1 MKNVKIRVTKLS
13 VLVLAPL
20 LAFFAGAFAI
30 AQDEPTAGFR
40 AKIEADW
47 ERQEGTLN
55 RSVSDV
61 DALRDLIDRSDELAA
76 RLEED
81 GLVEETKLDAFRDA
95 VASATE
101 FLEKSPNRDEPDA
114 RADAYRALRWAA
126 RDAIFANELLKDSP
140 IVFEKAN
147 RFGFQILQEYL
158 SFYERYSNQRGGGLF
173 RLEKPGFSFKTTELT
188 ADFPR
193 GLFATPSLA
202 YDAKTLY
209 FAFADFSRVQDPD
222 PDAPVLNAFHLRAE
236 GDASERVRQFLTE
249 SEGKYCLYR
258 MDLETGESTK
268 LTDGPYDDFD
278 PTLLPDGSLAFV
290 STRRG
295 GFARCNQSW
304 EPIMVATLHKLTP
317 DGQIRRL
324 SWHETNEWTPAVL
337 DDGRIVY
344 TRWDYVDRNAARFQ
358 GLWLTNPDGTGA
370 VALFGNYT
378 ESPVACIQP
387 RPIPGSNKIVFI
399 ATAHHTAVGGSI
411 VVLDPTKVKYDPETG
426 QDLPDSIERITPEI
440 PFPETPK
447 EETGQMNLPD
457 QYYYGPNPLSEDF
470 FLVSYSFEPS
480 NGYLTTDGNLT
491 PDTVGSGK
499 LGLYY
504 RDRFGNLELMYE
516 DEKYS
521 CRYPLI
527 LRERETTPARIPSLL
542 PNESAS
548 NADAKDD
555 GAIGTFTLFDVK
567 ESLWPFPTD
576 RKIKELRV
584 FQLLPKFPSH
594 EAHNPPVGHD
604 FAGNARLYLGS
615 VPVEEDGSA
624 YFTAPARKPLYFQ
637 AVDEDGRAVQ
647 TMLSEVYLQ
656 PGENRGCVGCHEQ
669 QQTTFANSEK
679 RVAAALRAPS
689 ELTPGPDGTNP
700 FSYPR
705 LVQPILD
712 RSCVE
717 CHSGEEGAP
726 EPALV
731 GDQEGAFSVSYNQLR
746 SYLRWYEW
754 LGSSI
759 RQVVS
764 LPGECG
770 ADMSPLSAVLDDEVH
785 AKALNQER
793 RLSDE
798 DRRTLYLWLDA
809 NVPFYGVYEPDDQ
822 ARQHNG
828 EAIEAPELQ

>member
-1 MKNVKIRVTKLS
+1 MQTAQLRITTI
-13 VLVLAPL
+13 VLVL
-20 LAFFAGAFAI
+20 LAFFSGSFI
-30 AQDEPTAGFR
+30 LGQDEPTSGFR

-47 ERQEGTLN
+47 ARQESTRN
-55 RSVSDV
+55 RSLN
-61 DALRDLIDRSDELAA
+61 DADSLRDLIARSNALIERLASEELVDK
-76 RLEED
+76 E
-81 GLVEETKLDAFRDA
+81 KLDAFRAAIDRA
-95 VASATE
+95 TQVSEESSAS
-101 FLEKSPNRDEPDA
+101 DESNA
-114 RADAYRALRWAA
+114 RADAYRALRWQA
-126 RDAIFANELLKDSP
+126 RDAIFANELIKGSP

-158 SFYERYSNQRGGGLF
+158 SYYERYSNQHGGGLF
-173 RLEKPGFSFKTTELT
+173 RLERPGYSFQTTELT

-193 GLFATPSLA
+193 GLFATPSLS
-202 YDAKTLY
+202 YDAQTLF
-209 FAFADFSRVQDPD
+209 FAFADFSKVQTSDPE
-222 PDAPVLNAFHLRAE
+222 APILNAYHLRAE
-236 GDASERVRQFLTE
+236 GDATERVRQFLAE

-258 MDLETGESTK
+258 MDLATGESTK

-278 PTLLPDGSLAFV
+278 PTLLPDGSLAFI

-304 EPIMVATLHKLTP
+304 EPIMVATLHKLMP

-387 RPIPGSNKIVFI
+387 RPIPNSNKIVFI
-399 ATAHHTAVGGSI
+399 ATAHHTAVGGAI
-411 VVLDPTKVKYDPETG
+411 VVLDPTKVGYDPVSGHDRSDAIET
-426 QDLPDSIERITPEI
+426 ITPEI
-440 PFPETPK
+440 PFPETPN
-447 EETGQMNLPD
+447 EETGQMNLPE

-470 FLVSYSFEPS
+470 FLVSYSFEPA
-480 NGYLTTDGNLT
+480 NGYLTTNGDLT
-491 PDTVGSGK
+491 PETVGSGK

-504 RDRFGNLELMYE
+504 RDRFGNLELIYE
-516 DEKYS
+516 DDKFS
-521 CRYPLI
+521 CRYPMI
-527 LRERETTPARIPSLL
+527 LRERESIPEKIASQLSD
-542 PNESAS
+542 ESAS
-548 NADAKDD
+548 NVDADDD
-555 GAIGTFTLFDVK
+555 ATGTFTLLNVQ
-567 ESLWPFPTD
+567 ESLWQLPKD

-594 EAHNPPVGHD
+594 QGHVPPIGHD

-679 RVAAALRAPS
+679 SVAATLRRPS
-689 ELTPGPDGTNP
+689 AIEPGPDDARP

-705 LVQPILD
+705 LIQPILD
-712 RSCVE
+712 KYCVE
-717 CHSGEEGAP
+717 CHSGKENAP
-726 EPALV
+726 EPELT
-731 GDQEGAFSVSYNQLR
+731 GEPEDNFTVSYNRLR
-746 SYLRWYEW
+746 PYLRWYEW
-754 LGSSI
+754 LEPSI

-770 ADMSPLSAVLDDEVH
+770 ADMSPLADVLDDDVH
-785 AKALNQER
+785 ANAVKT
-793 RLSDE
+793 SDQ

-809 NVPFYGVYEPDDQ
+809 NIPFYGVYEPDEQ
-822 ARQHNG
+822 TRQRNG
-828 EAIEAPELQ
+828 ESVQAPALQ